1 MVELGLHLP
10 LATFSDCIPCRGHSA
25 RKSTLFRHRCTFV
38 WPPPVRLFALPT
50 NVREASRQHPA
61 GYVDAY
67 AHTHAHADKLWG
79 VQYENAVPLFISVL
93 MRTSSN
99 ASHTPH
105 TQKHHER
112 RWAACTTP
120 SPAACTTPSPAACT
134 TPVFLANCNLS
145 LSRLRGE
152 PKALSIP
159 SDPYVDIVYRLVA
172 RG

>member
-1 MVELGLHLP
+1 MVEIGLHLP

-25 RKSTLFRHRCTFV
+25 RKSTLFGHRCTLV

-79 VQYENAVPLFISVL
+79 VQDENAVPLISVL

-112 RWAACTTP
+112 HTQKNHERRW
-120 SPAACTTPSPAACT
+120 AACTTPSPAACT
-134 TPVFLANCNLS
+134 TPVFLANCNLR
-145 LSRLRGE
+145 LFRLRGE
-152 PKALSIP
+152 PKALSIH
-159 SDPYVDIVYRLVA
+159 SDPYADIVYRLVA